1 MTPRI
6 LAVVGQKGGVG
17 KTTTVMNLA
26 AVLSSNAR
34 VLVVDVDPQQSA
46 TDWAEVGGDSVPFD
60 FATEENPQV
69 LANLRNAS
77 DYDVIVVDTPGSLR
91 DTDVLAAVLD
101 NSDFVIL
108 PMEPAT
114 MSVKPVVRVIRQ
126 LVEPRGVPY
135 RVLVSRVKRDPSAV
149 RRKDD
154 ALEMLDEMSLPHF
167 RGVIREYVMHTDAPL
182 TGEVVTTYPRSRAT
196 VNAIDDYKDL
206 ALELTSL
213 WANGKR

>member
-1 MTPRI
+1 M
-6 LAVVGQKGGVG
+6 
-17 KTTTVMNLA
+17 
-26 AVLSSNAR
+26 
-34 VLVVDVDPQQSA
+34 
-46 TDWAEVGGDSVPFD
+46 PFG
-60 FATEENPQV
+60 FAIESNPQV
-69 LANLRNAS
+69 LANLRGGR
-77 DYDVIVVDTPGSLR
+77 DYDVI
-91 DTDVLAAVLD
+91 
-101 NSDFVIL
+101 DFLIL

-196 VNAIDDYKDL
+196 ANAIDDYKDL